1 MIRRA
6 LLAVAMVL
14 LSGHARADVITDA
27 DCTKPQHAQ
36 KIINHCA
43 SLDFKAADAKLSDV
57 YEKTRAALQQY
68 KSDKTRFEVAEQAW
82 LQYRGT
88 QCAYEA
94 GMYDGGSLYSMV
106 YTTCAKR
113 LTDARIKELR
123 SYLACHMR
131 VGKCE
136 E

>member
-1 MIRRA
+1 MIRSA
-6 LLAVAMVL
+6 LLALAIA
-14 LSGHARADVITDA
+14 LSAAPARADVITDA

-36 KIINHCA
+36 MIINHCA
-43 SLDFKAADAKLSDV
+43 SLEFKAADEKLSAV

-68 KSDKTRFEVAEQAW
+68 KNDETRFEAAEQAW
-82 LQYRGT
+82 LRYRDT
-88 QCAYEA
+88 QCRYEA
-94 GMYDGGSLYSMV
+94 GMYDGGSLYSAV

-113 LTDARIKELR
+113 LTDARIKELQT
-123 SYLACHMR
+123 YLTCHLR

>member
-1 MIRRA
+1 MIRSA
-6 LLAVAMVL
+6 LLAIPVVL
-14 LSGHARADVITDA
+14 LSAPIRADVITDA

-36 KIINHCA
+36 MIINHCT
-43 SLDFKAADAKLSDV
+43 SLKFKAADEKLNAV
-57 YEKTRAALQQY
+57 TQQTLAALQQY
-68 KSDKTRFEVAEQAW
+68 KNDKTRFEAAEQAW
-82 LQYRGT
+82 LQYRDT

-106 YTTCAKR
+106 HSLCAKR
-113 LTDARIKELR
+113 LTEARTKELQTN
-123 SYLACHMR
+123 LTCHLH

>member
-1 MIRRA
+1 MIRTA
-6 LLAVAMVL
+6 LLAVAIVL
-14 LSGHARADVITDA
+14 LSGQARADVITNA

-36 KIINHCA
+36 MIINHCA
-43 SLDFKAADAKLSDV
+43 SLDFQAADKKLSDV

-68 KSDKTRFEVAEQAW
+68 KSDKTRFEAAEQAW
-82 LQYRGT
+82 LQYRGA

-94 GMYDGGSLYSMV
+94 GMYTGGSLYSMV

-113 LTDARIKELR
+113 LTDARIKEQR
-123 SYLACHMR
+123 SFLACHLR